1 MPFVP
6 TRRQALAAAAAGAC
20 ALLGPS
26 RSAWAQAYPARP
38 VHIVAPFTPG
48 GSSDLLAR
56 AIGQA
61 LSQAWGSQSAV
72 VENVAG
78 AGGSVGSEKVAR
90 APADGYTLLM
100 GHTGTLAVNPSLY
113 PRLGY
118 HPVKSFA
125 PVALVARVP
134 NVLVVHPSVPARNLA
149 ELVALAKARPDTLA
163 YGSGG
168 NGSAAHIST
177 EYLKLKTG
185 AALMHVPYRGTAP
198 SVTDLLAG
206 QVQVLFT
213 GAPALLSHI
222 KAGKMRALA
231 VSSLQRLPQL
241 PDVPTVSESGVP
253 GTQGFEADQWYGLVA
268 PAGTPQAIVAQLN
281 AQVNAALGTPEVKSR
296 LSAEGALPAP
306 KTPQAFA
313 ELIAQEIERWRQVV
327 QAAHVTVE

>member
-1 MPFVP
+1 MNWMP
-6 TRRQALAAAAAGAC
+6 TRRQALIAAGAG
-20 ALLGPS
+20 AVVGS
-26 RSAWAQAYPARP
+26 AGRAWAQSSYPSRP

-61 LSQAWGSQSAV
+61 LSQGWNGQAAV
-72 VENVAG
+72 IENVPG

-90 APADGYTLLM
+90 SPADGYMLLM

-118 HPVKSFA
+118 DPVKSFA
-125 PVALVARVP
+125 PVAMVARVP

-149 ELVALAKARPDTLA
+149 ELVALSKAQPEKLA

-185 AALMHVPYRGTAP
+185 ASLMHVPYRGTAP

-213 GAPALLSHI
+213 GAPALLQHI
-222 KAGKMRALA
+222 RAGKMRALA

-241 PDVPTVSESGVP
+241 PDVPTVAESGVP
-253 GTQGFEADQWYGLVA
+253 GTKGFEADQWYGLVA
-268 PAGTPQAIVAQLN
+268 PAGTPVAIVTQLN
-281 AQVNAALGTPEVKSR
+281 AEVNRALQSPEVQNR
-296 LSAEGALPAP
+296 LSAEGALAAP
-306 KTPQAFA
+306 MSPQAFGQ
-313 ELIAQEIERWRQVV
+313 LIAQEIDRWRQVV
-327 QAAHVTVE
+327 KAANVKVE